1 MNEKSNECHH
11 KCHIDIHYSILFFL
25 IYDNM
30 KMVFRCKTYHANI
43 DMVRQYRSD
52 ILIQKYDCNK
62 LYVPIE
68 YNLIG
73 MSI

>member
-1 MNEKSNECHH
+1 
-11 KCHIDIHYSILFFL
+11 
-25 IYDNM
+25 
-30 KMVFRCKTYHANI
+30 MVFRCKTYHANI

-73 MSI
+73 MSIQK